1 MPPNMGNAAAPPP
14 PPPPPHGQA
23 HGQQQHHHQ
32 ATTASWKTW
41 QSDQDVMDRKALIQ
55 QILQLF
61 RHRKPNVIREWCDKL
76 PDFVRRLEE
85 ALYKSARTKEEY
97 TDPNTLESRLQNVA
111 RRMVTRQASQA
122 TQPSAGAMS
131 VAGQPPMVGQQQHMQ
146 QQMAPQQHAQ
156 AMYPS
161 NAAPHGYAPP
171 PHTGAIMQPQPG
183 MQPMANG
190 MAPQKDAS
198 AMAMAP
204 TLQYG
209 TMPHAPQQPGSAALM
224 GSVARANSGGMSG
237 PPPPQSAMMGG
248 GAMVMQNGAPILRG
262 QAGSGMGLSPHGA
275 APGVPPQGMVPM
287 GAGNGMMPTPGMPGA
302 QRGQP
307 GVPPPP
313 GMAAHGQHAA
323 HMSAA

>member
-55 QILQLF
+55 QMYVPIQPRICNHLLTKDNDESLTTNATHTLHNHRTHTQNETKLSTMTQMHCRLQLF

-183 MQPMANG
+183 MFANVT
-190 MAPQKDAS
+190 Q
-198 AMAMAP
+198 
-204 TLQYG
+204 
-209 TMPHAPQQPGSAALM
+209 
-224 GSVARANSGGMSG
+224 VATS
-237 PPPPQSAMMGG
+237 
-248 GAMVMQNGAPILRG
+248 L
-262 QAGSGMGLSPHGA
+262 
-275 APGVPPQGMVPM
+275 
-287 GAGNGMMPTPGMPGA
+287 
-302 QRGQP
+302 
-307 GVPPPP
+307 
-313 GMAAHGQHAA
+313 
-323 HMSAA
+323 